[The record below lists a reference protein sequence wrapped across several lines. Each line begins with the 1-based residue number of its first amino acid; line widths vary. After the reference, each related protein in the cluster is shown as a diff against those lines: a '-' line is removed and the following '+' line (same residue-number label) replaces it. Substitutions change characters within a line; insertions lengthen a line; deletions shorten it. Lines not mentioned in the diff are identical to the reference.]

1 MILSD
6 ILGVNTN
13 CKEAGMASVG
23 SFACP
28 FKFQLPDGL
37 ILIKKGFKVPAATD
51 FDKAYLLGLVQTGI
65 AIPLLR
71 SFSFEPI
78 NEDDVLETSVTGV
91 NDLARKGLTSLMF
104 TYKKGIEYEKAMER
118 LTSFGAFDVW
128 VVDTSGNFLGI
139 DKDGDFG
146 GWSAGLVLAK
156 SKTWNT
162 GSESEGKAIEVQLT
176 QPGERKDTTW
186 IEASALDFFAP
197 TEIDGI
203 NGTYISFADE
213 NGAVPPAAS
222 DTDLKVKVYANDKS
236 TPVVGLTTT
245 DFQVKLG
252 GTVTPA
258 TVVEDGN
265 GFYTLTV
272 GVTAGS
278 VGVTLHDDALSVDAV
293 DVSEVLFAGSVSA
306 TAA

>member
-6 ILGVNTN
+6 ILGVNSK
-13 CKEAGMASVG
+13 CKDAGLASVG

-51 FDKAYLLGLVQTGI
+51 FNKAYLLDLVQTGI

-176 QPGERKDTTW
+176 QPGERKNTTW
-186 IEASALDFFAP
+186 IQASALDFFAP

-203 NGTYISFADE
+203 NGTYMSFADT

-222 DTDLKVKVYANDKS
+222 DVEISLQVLANDKS
-236 TPVVGLTTT
+236 TPILGL
-245 DFQVKLG
+245 
-252 GTVTPA
+252 VTGDIEVRLSGVITAA
-258 TVVEDGN
+258 TVSEDGN
-265 GFYTLTV
+265 GFYTLSVT
-272 GVTAGS
+272 VTAGT
-278 VGVTLHDDALSVDAV
+278 VDVTLHDSVDAV
-293 DVSEVLFAGSVSA
+293 DVVNVSDILFAGTVSA
-306 TAA
+306 VAA

>member
-1 MILSD
+1 MIIGD
-6 ILGVNTN
+6 IIGVNSK
-13 CKEAGMASVG
+13 CSEASAANVG
-23 SFACP
+23 SYACP
-28 FKFQLPDGL
+28 FKFQLPDGI
-37 ILIKKGFKVPAATD
+37 ILIRKGYAVPVADD
-51 FDKAYLLGLVQTGI
+51 FNKDYLLDLVQQGI

-104 TYKKGIEYEKAMER
+104 TYKKGIEYEKALEK

-139 DKDGDFG
+139 DKGGDFG

-186 IEASALDFFAP
+186 LEASQLDFFAP

-203 NGTYISFADE
+203 NGCKLTYADA
-213 NGAVPPAAS
+213 NGAVPPASS
-222 DTDLKVKVYANDKS
+222 DSDLKVRVMASDGATPILGLATEDFKVEISGSLVAA
-236 TPVVGLTTT
+236 
-245 DFQVKLG
+245 
-252 GTVTPA
+252 TVT
-258 TVVEDGN
+258 EDGS

-272 GVTAGS
+272 AVSAGTVKTSIWDDVQDYPS
-278 VGVTLHDDALSVDAV
+278 VNIADI
-293 DVSEVLFAGSVSA
+293 LFAGSVSA
-306 TAA
+306 VAA